1 MGVTTKFSQK
11 EEAGGGTSAEKN
23 KKREKSGGGGGDGGR
38 GGGRGDDGGRGD
50 GGGDGG
56 TRGRDPATLVLENRL
71 AHHPVHQL
79 ALGQILVGLLA
90 VTSQL
95 VVSLCNDVHLHLSTL
110 GEGLWA
116 GIVFITVGCLGVF
129 TSNRVNQFNVR

>member
-11 EEAGGGTSAEKN
+11 EEEGGQSAEKT
-23 KKREKSGGGGGDGGR
+23 KKREKSGGGSGGDGE
-38 GGGRGDDGGRGD
+38 
-50 GGGDGG
+50 

>member
-11 EEAGGGTSAEKN
+11 EEEGGQSAEKT
-23 KKREKSGGGGGDGGR
+23 KKREKLGGGGDGG
-38 GGGRGDDGGRGD
+38 GD
-50 GGGDGG
+50 GE

-71 AHHPVHQL
+71 GHHPVHQL
-79 ALGQILVGLLA
+79 ALGQILVGVLA

-110 GEGLWA
+110 AEGLWA
-116 GIVFITVGCLGVF
+116 GIVFITVGCLGLFV
-129 TSNRVNQFNVR
+129 SNRVNQFNVR

>member
-1 MGVTTKFSQK
+1 MTTKFQQK
-11 EEAGGGTSAEKN
+11 EDGGPSAEKT
-23 KKREKSGGGGGDGGR
+23 KKREKSDGGDG
-38 GGGRGDDGGRGD
+38 GD

-56 TRGRDPATLVLENRL
+56 DGGGETRGRDPATLVLENRL
-71 AHHPVHQL
+71 SHHPVHQL

-116 GIVFITVGCLGVF
+116 GIVFITVGCLGLFV
-129 TSNRVNQFNVR
+129 SHRVNQFNVR

>member
-11 EEAGGGTSAEKN
+11 EEAGPQPNAEKK
-23 KKREKSGGGGGDGGR
+23 KKREKSDGGEVGGNGGGEVGAE
-38 GGGRGDDGGRGD
+38 GGGEGGAERE
-50 GGGDGG
+50 
-56 TRGRDPATLVLENRL
+56 TRERDPATLVLEARL
-71 AHHPVHQL
+71 ADHPVHQL
-79 ALGQILVGLLA
+79 ALAQILVGVLG
-90 VTSQL
+90 VVSQV

>member
-1 MGVTTKFSQK
+1 MGVTKFSQK
-11 EEAGGGTSAEKN
+11 EEGGGGSSAEKN
-23 KKREKSGGGGGDGGR
+23 KKREKSGGGDGDNGDNGDGDGGDGG
-38 GGGRGDDGGRGD
+38 GEI
-50 GGGDGG
+50 
-56 TRGRDPATLVLENRL
+56 RGRDPATLVLENRL

-116 GIVFITVGCLGVF
+116 GMVFITVGCLGVF

>member
-11 EEAGGGTSAEKN
+11 EEAGGGQTAEKN
-23 KKREKSGGGGGDGGR
+23 KKREKSGGGGG
-38 GGGRGDDGGRGD
+38 GGG
-50 GGGDGG
+50 GGGE
-56 TRGRDPATLVLENRL
+56 TRVRDPATLVLENRL

-90 VTSQL
+90 VSSQL